1 LKFWLLI
8 FLVQICSPSVALT
21 EYDKAEATLGKQYQ
35 TRKNFENK
43 INAQVNEPYEAFKK
57 NWQSSAN
64 HTYSEGRAAIQ
75 TLSQIVAS
83 GEAIKKQISV
93 ELGSAGQRQIENID
107 GVLAPSRDVLSLL
120 QDTVRNG
127 PSSVSVSSGG
137 SDARYTVDKDYGTA
151 ASFEWFK
158 RKVVVRCEGG
168 QKNGDLP
175 SVFLENSGRW
185 STTYVGGKFDS
196 LHAAAMAACK

>member
-1 LKFWLLI
+1 MKFWLLI
-8 FLVQICSPSVALT
+8 FLVQICSPSFALT

-43 INAQVNEPYEAFKK
+43 IDAQVNEPYEAFKK
-57 NWQSSAN
+57 SWLSSST
-64 HTYSEGRAAIQ
+64 HTYSETRTAIR
-75 TLSQIVAS
+75 TLSQIEAA
-83 GEAIKKQISV
+83 GEVIKKQISV

-107 GVLAPSRDVLSLL
+107 GVVTPVRNLLSLF
-120 QDTVRNG
+120 QDTVRNE
-127 PSSVSVSSGG
+127 PSSVSASSGN
-137 SDARYTVDKDYGTA
+137 SDGRYTVDKDHGTA

-158 RKVVVRCEGG
+158 RKVVVRCDGG

-196 LHAAAMAACK
+196 LHAAATAACK

>member
-8 FLVQICSPSVALT
+8 FLVQICSPSFALT

-43 INAQVNEPYEAFKK
+43 IDAQVNEPYEAFKK
-57 NWQSSAN
+57 SWLSSST
-64 HTYSEGRAAIQ
+64 HTYSETRTALR
-75 TLSQIVAS
+75 TLSQIEAA

-107 GVLAPSRDVLSLL
+107 GVLTPIRNLVSLF
-120 QDTVRNG
+120 QDTVRNEPG
-127 PSSVSVSSGG
+127 GVNVSSAS
-137 SDARYTVDKDYGTA
+137 SDGRYTVDKDYGTA

-158 RKVVVRCEGG
+158 RKVVIRCEGG
-168 QKNGDLP
+168 QKNGDLL

-185 STTYVGGKFDS
+185 STTYVSGKFDS
-196 LHAAAMAACK
+196 LHTAATAACK

>member
-1 LKFWLLI
+1 LL
-8 FLVQICSPSVALT
+8 LQCSSSFALT
-21 EYDKAEATLGKQYQ
+21 EYDKAEATLGKQHKA
-35 TRKNFENK
+35 RKGFENK
-43 INAQVNEPYEAFKK
+43 IDAQVNEPYEAFKK
-57 NWQSSAN
+57 SWLSSST
-64 HTYSEGRAAIQ
+64 HTYSETRMALR
-75 TLSQIVAS
+75 TLSQIEAA

-107 GVLAPSRDVLSLL
+107 GVLTPIRNLVSLF
-120 QDTVRNG
+120 QDTVRNE
-127 PSSVSVSSGG
+127 PSGVSVSSGS
-137 SDARYTVDKDYGTA
+137 SDGRYTVDKDYGTA

-158 RKVVVRCEGG
+158 RKVVIRCEGG

-196 LHAAAMAACK
+196 LHTAATAACK